1 MSQNVF
7 TFPKNKLSEMQT
19 YYQPYLE
26 KIPQGAMFRA
36 RTPNAVITAYKSGKV
51 LFQGA
56 SPTDEI
62 VKWTNE
68 KSVNNQQ
75 SYSEDNGPLN
85 NVLKSSHIG
94 SDESGTGD
102 FFGPV
107 TAAAVFITQEQI
119 VNLKELGIQDS
130 KLIKDDSILNLS
142 KKIVEMNIPYSL
154 LVLNNEKYNQLQQ
167 SGWSQG
173 KMKAMLHHHV
183 INNVINKLEAQSYE
197 GIVIDQFCLPKV
209 YKNYL
214 ASENESL
221 HPKTYFMTKAEHH
234 SVAVAT
240 ASVIARA
247 SFLKEMDK
255 LSSTSGYTLLKG
267 ASNKVDQLASKIIK
281 NKGENYLSEIAKVH
295 FANTEK
301 AKKLS

>member
-1 MSQNVF
+1 
-7 TFPKNKLSEMQT
+7 
-19 YYQPYLE
+19 
-26 KIPQGAMFRA
+26 
-36 RTPNAVITAYKSGKV
+36 
-51 LFQGA
+51 
-56 SPTDEI
+56 
-62 VKWTNE
+62 
-68 KSVNNQQ
+68 
-75 SYSEDNGPLN
+75 
-85 NVLKSSHIG
+85 HIG

-173 KMKAMLHHHV
+173 KTMTKLQHQE
-183 INNVINKLEAQSYE
+183 INNEIHKPKAHSYG
-197 GIVIDQFCLPKV
+197 GIVIDQSRLPIV

-214 ASENESL
+214 DSQNASL

-234 SVAVAT
+234 SV
-240 ASVIARA
+240 
-247 SFLKEMDK
+247 
-255 LSSTSGYTLLKG
+255 
-267 ASNKVDQLASKIIK
+267 
-281 NKGENYLSEIAKVH
+281 
-295 FANTEK
+295 
-301 AKKLS
+301 

>member
-1 MSQNVF
+1 
-7 TFPKNKLSEMQT
+7 MQT

-26 KIPQGAMFRA
+26 KSPQGPMFRA

-56 SPTDEI
+56 NPTDEI

-68 KSVNNQQ
+68 KSVNNQ
-75 SYSEDNGPLN
+75 
-85 NVLKSSHIG
+85 LKTSHIG

-154 LVLNNEKYNQLQQ
+154 LVLNNEKYNQ
-167 SGWSQG
+167 
-173 KMKAMLHHHV
+173 
-183 INNVINKLEAQSYE
+183 
-197 GIVIDQFCLPKV
+197 
-209 YKNYL
+209 
-214 ASENESL
+214 
-221 HPKTYFMTKAEHH
+221 
-234 SVAVAT
+234 
-240 ASVIARA
+240 
-247 SFLKEMDK
+247 
-255 LSSTSGYTLLKG
+255 
-267 ASNKVDQLASKIIK
+267 
-281 NKGENYLSEIAKVH
+281 
-295 FANTEK
+295 
-301 AKKLS
+301 